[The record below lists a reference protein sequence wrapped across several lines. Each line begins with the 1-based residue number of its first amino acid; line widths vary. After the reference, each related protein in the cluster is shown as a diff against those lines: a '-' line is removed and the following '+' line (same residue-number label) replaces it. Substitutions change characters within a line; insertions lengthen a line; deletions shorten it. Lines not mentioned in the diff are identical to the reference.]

1 MSKNAR
7 PGAIVLAIGQKKNG
21 VKLFGQTNLLS
32 NLGNPHAKS
41 RSGARKENITR
52 PTV

>member
-1 MSKNAR
+1 MSKNTR
-7 PGAIVLAIGQKKNG
+7 PGAIVLAIDQKKNG
-21 VKLFGQTNLLS
+21 VKLFGQMNLLL

-41 RSGARKENITR
+41 RSGAKKENVIR